1 MFYLV
6 EEDKSATNGT
16 VRYTICTTEEQYF
29 KIIEEG
35 SAMFADVYEFP
46 TAEELLDWLR
56 EFAIFPEKS

>member
-6 EEDKSATNGT
+6 EEDKSTINGT

-29 KIIEEG
+29 KVIEEG
-35 SAMFADVYEFP
+35 YAQFADVYEFP